1 VRAWGAALDCL
12 DLTPDS
18 MRTTRLAVSTRAPF
32 RLLSLGLMLALA
44 GLTSSSRAL
53 FGDEEARKA
62 IVDLRDHVAQVEK
75 EHGARMDQ
83 LSQRIDKIENTLQAI
98 QRGQLEG
105 GGQFEALHQEL
116 AKLRGLIEQLA
127 NDVATL
133 QKRNRDLYTD
143 LDARI
148 KKLEPSSVTV
158 EGKSVQVDREEQAAY
173 DAALAQFRA
182 SDFRTAVGALSAFV
196 ARYPQSP
203 YAAAAQFWLGSSYY
217 AIKDYKSAIAAQ
229 QALIDR
235 FPDSPR
241 APDALLNIAASQIEL
256 NDKKSARITLSK
268 ILSDFPDSDAAKL
281 AKDRLSTLGTK

>member
-1 VRAWGAALDCL
+1 
-12 DLTPDS
+12 
-18 MRTTRLAVSTRAPF
+18 MRTDRVASRARAPF
-32 RLLSLGLMLALA
+32 WACSLGLMLVLVGLA
-44 GLTSSSRAL
+44 GPCHAL

-75 EHGARMDQ
+75 EHGARFDE
-83 LSQRIDKIENTLQAI
+83 LSLRIDRIDNTLQAI
-98 QRGQLEG
+98 QRGQLEAG
-105 GGQFEALHQEL
+105 SQFDALRQEL
-116 AKLRGLIEQLA
+116 AKLRGVVEQVA

-133 QKRNRDLYTD
+133 QKHDRDLYTD

-148 KKLEPSSVTV
+148 KKLEPTSVTF

-173 DAALAQFRA
+173 DTALAQFRT
-182 SDFRTAVGALSAFV
+182 SDFRTAVGGLSAFL

-229 QALIDR
+229 QTLVDR
-235 FPDSPR
+235 FPDSPK

-256 NDKKSARITLSK
+256 NDKKSARATLSK

-281 AKDRLSTLGTK
+281 AKDRLAALGTK

>member
-1 VRAWGAALDCL
+1 
-12 DLTPDS
+12 